1 MPPVRRI
8 AAAFA
13 LSSLALA
20 VPAAAAG
27 PAYVK
32 AGSISG
38 PDAFWDYANWD
49 PASQQVLVGHSNDIL
64 VVDPAKN
71 TVRAIGNVVH
81 AHIALAIPGT
91 DEILVTS
98 GGDNSVRILDRA
110 SGKELAK
117 IAVGEDPDAAVMAPD
132 GAHAYV
138 MDARSGEVSV
148 IDLKTDKETGRIMFK
163 PGLEAGALVTPTE
176 LAVNNEDESEIELAN
191 LATDKPDG
199 TIAITGCTGPSGLA
213 YAADRGLSI
222 STCRNGKAALVNLK
236 ARKLVKLVD
245 IGEGPDT
252 AIYDAARKRFIVP
265 CGRSGTLSLVD
276 FAKPGSEPMVTS
288 APTEL
293 GARTGALAPA
303 TGRLFLPTA
312 KFQPPAQKGQ
322 RPTLEPGSFHILVMK
337 LAG

>member
-1 MPPVRRI
+1 MPPLRRI

-13 LSSLALA
+13 LSSLAFA

-32 AGSISG
+32 AGTIPG

-49 PASQQVLVGHSNDIL
+49 PASQQVLIGHSNNIL
-64 VVDPAKN
+64 VVDPAKDSL
-71 TVRAIGNVVH
+71 RAIGNVVR

-91 DEILVTS
+91 DKILVTS
-98 GGDNSVRILDRA
+98 GGDNSVRILDRT

-117 IAVGEDPDAAVMAPD
+117 IAVGKDPDAAVMAPD

-138 MDARSGEVSV
+138 MDARSGEISV
-148 IDLKTDKETGRIMFK
+148 IDLKTDKETGRIMLK

-191 LATDKPDG
+191 LATDKADG
-199 TIAITGCTGPSGLA
+199 TIAITGCTSPSGFA

-222 STCRNGKAALVNLK
+222 STCRNGKAALVDIK

-276 FAKPGSEPMVTS
+276 FAKPGSEPTVTS

-293 GARTGALAPA
+293 GARTGALDPT

-312 KFQPPAQKGQ
+312 KFQPPAQQGQ
-322 RPTLEPGSFHILVMK
+322 RPTLERGSFHILVMK